1 MCVHFLCVL
10 VCVLLWFCI
19 AIAIFHWSL
28 EKQGFS
34 EDSTLSKCGYAD
46 ARFFFPPWTIDQKK
60 SVTCVLLIPGFFF
73 KKALLHVGFNDGYS
87 TVGLIVFIKSVT
99 FSLYIS
105 YTSILASCP
114 SIWTYVRFIHLFSC
128 EMPCS
133 NMWSIM
139 SNHECVFPLVQGLFA
154 GFTGGS
160 EMNQK
165 RWSDA
170 PFIMKLRD
178 PTVMCGGKAKNLTFS
193 KVKFYK

>member
-1 MCVHFLCVL
+1 MLMPGFFSPHEPSTKKNLWL
-10 VCVLLWFCI
+10 VYCWF
-19 AIAIFHWSL
+19 
-28 EKQGFS
+28 Q
-34 EDSTLSKCGYAD
+34 
-46 ARFFFPPWTIDQKK
+46 
-60 SVTCVLLIPGFFF
+60 GFFF

-133 NMWSIM
+133 NMSSIM